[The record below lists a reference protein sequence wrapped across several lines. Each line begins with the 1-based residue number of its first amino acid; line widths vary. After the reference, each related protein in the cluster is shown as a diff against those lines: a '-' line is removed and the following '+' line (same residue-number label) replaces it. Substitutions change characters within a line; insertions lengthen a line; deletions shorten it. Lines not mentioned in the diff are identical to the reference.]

1 MTLET
6 FLKCF
11 GVTLGGLGI
20 KTPQEAT
27 SALQDRFAIVAE
39 SVQQET
45 EQEKHRRLQLIAQ
58 GCTPEPFDGL
68 STREKRDLFFLHDRA
83 INNGYHL

>member
-11 GVTLGGLGI
+11 GKNVGELGI

-27 SALQDRFAIVAE
+27 SALQGRFAIVAE
-39 SVQQET
+39 SV
-45 EQEKHRRLQLIAQ
+45 
-58 GCTPEPFDGL
+58 
-68 STREKRDLFFLHDRA
+68 
-83 INNGYHL
+83 